1 MDYDEALGVF
11 YATRPPD
18 TPVPEAVSGA
28 GPARRLRDAAE
39 PVAMHAVWSRLVNER
54 LAGLGLDFLTG
65 YVAGRGG
72 PLGDAAPAVVA
83 AAFAWFDP
91 PLIES
96 LWTAARS
103 QASLAEV
110 LRVRTQAVAE
120 SLEPIVGD
128 EDEVVDEA
136 AAALRR
142 AVEPADGTGRP
153 LFSALRAQP
162 WPGTPAGRLHRACD
176 LVREHRGDSHVAAAV
191 AAGMGPVEMSVLTE
205 LWLGMPLGS
214 YSATR
219 GFADPVIQAAAGH
232 LADGG
237 LVEGATLTERGRA
250 LRAGI
255 EARTDAMEQPIVDAL
270 GPALDGLVE
279 RLDRWSAACIAAGA
293 FPPDPLKRA
302 AG

>member
-11 YATRPPD
+11 YATRPPG

-28 GPARRLRDAAE
+28 GPARRLRDAVE
-39 PVAMHAVWSRLVNER
+39 PVAMHAVWSRRVNER

-91 PLIES
+91 SLVES

-103 QASLAEV
+103 QAPLADV
-110 LRVRTQAVAE
+110 LRVRTEAVAE
-120 SLEPIVGD
+120 SLGAILGD
-128 EDEVVDEA
+128 QGVEEA
-136 AAALRR
+136 AAMLRR
-142 AVEPADGTGRP
+142 AVDPADGAGRP
-153 LFSALRAQP
+153 LFAALRAQP
-162 WPGTPAGRLHRACD
+162 WPEAPAARLHRACD
-176 LVREHRGDSHVAAAV
+176 LVREHRSDSHVAAAV
-191 AAGMGPVEMSVLTE
+191 CTGFLPVEMSVLTE

-219 GFADPVIQAAAGH
+219 GFAEPVIGAAADR
-232 LADGG
+232 LRDRG
-237 LVEGATLTERGRA
+237 LVGGAGLTETGRA
-250 LRAGI
+250 VRTGI
-255 EARTDAMEQPIVDAL
+255 EARTDAMEQPLVDAL
-270 GPALDGLVE
+270 GGDLDGLVE
-279 RLDRWSAACIAAGA
+279 RLDAWSAACIAAGA